1 MKILWLL
8 PLASLLALSAVASA
22 DATSNDD
29 VSQKVLADGLHD
41 GGHHGHG
48 DDDNNNLVPRVEDKS
63 RGEVMD

>member
-22 DATSNDD
+22 DSSNDD
-29 VSQKVLADGLHD
+29 VSKKVLADGLHD

-48 DDDNNNLVPRVEDKS
+48 DDDNNNAVPRVEDKS
-63 RGEVMD
+63 RGEVMDS

>member
-22 DATSNDD
+22 DSSNDD
-29 VSQKVLADGLHD
+29 ISQKVLADGLHD

-48 DDDNNNLVPRVEDKS
+48 DDDNNNVVPRVEDKS
-63 RGEVMD
+63 RGEVID

>member
-29 VSQKVLADGLHD
+29 INQKVLADGLHD

-48 DDDNNNLVPRVEDKS
+48 DDDNNNVVPRVEDKS
-63 RGEVMD
+63 RGEVID